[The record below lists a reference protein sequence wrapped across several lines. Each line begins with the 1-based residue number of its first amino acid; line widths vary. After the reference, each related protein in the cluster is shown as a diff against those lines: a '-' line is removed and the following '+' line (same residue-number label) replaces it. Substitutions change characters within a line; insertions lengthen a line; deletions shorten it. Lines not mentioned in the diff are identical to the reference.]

1 MEQSAEVSTQGSLDT
16 SNLMVERLVV
26 HRIHARLPDKTIPP
40 ASYGAALIALPD
52 TGRDALQKRIVAALG
67 SRSHGVEMSIEG
79 TEAVDFFQ
87 LAAHTI
93 HQQDSDLIATSRA
106 VADRLTRAQGTT
118 NAPAGMLA
126 VVTGRIG
133 SSPKRFLSVIKADIQ
148 DGFGTGDDAE
158 NVDLTYLQNL
168 MLTPTQKF
176 YKVGL
181 LLELSAGLQQS
192 PGEYDPS
199 NYRAFLFDHLI
210 TATETK
216 QAAAYFYQHF
226 LGMDIQKSSKKL
238 TKDFFEYTKAFVAS
252 SSLSDEEK
260 LDMKEALRVELRSES
275 AIISAAEFAKNHIPE
290 PLRSAYMAYLD
301 AKGFPKNAVI
311 KDTQY
316 VKAQL
321 RRPRKLLFTQG
332 IKLLIPAEVPD
343 GVWSIDSSSLEST
356 VVRIRSGFSETD

>member
-1 MEQSAEVSTQGSLDT
+1 MPYGGEMVAVMEQSAEVSTQGSLDT

-52 TGRDALQKRIVAALG
+52 SGRDALQKRIVAALG

-79 TEAVDFFQ
+79 TEAGDFFQ
-87 LAAHTI
+87 LAAHAI

-106 VADRLTRAQGTT
+106 VADRLTHAQGTT

-216 QAAAYFYQHF
+216 QAAAYFYLHF

-238 TKDFFEYTKAFVAS
+238 TKDFFEHTKAFVAS

-260 LDMKEALRVELRSES
+260 LEMNPMICSVVNRLFFMSVLVGWRTLLSFDWYGSVGAGHRHFKRLVCGVSEGAPGAVFERLFIVMCLLGS
-275 AIISAAEFAKNHIPE
+275 PSISRP
-290 PLRSAYMAYLD
+290 
-301 AKGFPKNAVI
+301 
-311 KDTQY
+311 
-316 VKAQL
+316 VKPHSDRL
-321 RRPRKLLFTQG
+321 MPY
-332 IKLLIPAEVPD
+332 E
-343 GVWSIDSSSLEST
+343 
-356 VVRIRSGFSETD
+356 